1 MGCEEMDHPEGV
13 NDLIPTTPFDDGPAA
28 VVEIDPSTLPADYE
42 IGFGFY
48 YRYMYR
54 LPARVELSLA
64 RENWLG
70 VAGISE
76 NGDYGTFSNAGDRA
90 LTVF

>member
-1 MGCEEMDHPEGV
+1 MDHPDGLNE
-13 NDLIPTTPFDDGPAA
+13 LIPTTPFDDIPAA
-28 VVEIDPSTLPADYE
+28 VVEIDPSTLGADYE

-48 YRYMYR
+48 YRYLYR
-54 LPARVELSLA
+54 LPSRVELSFA

-70 VAGISE
+70 VAGLTE
-76 NGDYGTFSNAGDRA
+76 NGDYGTFANPGDRK